1 VAEQVGLGPIGATVD
16 AFDGVDVV
24 GAGRAGA
31 GAGDSVGAG
40 GAAEGVGRAGAAP
53 RAHGR
58 KFVFEC
64 PMRWGDM
71 DSFGH
76 INNVVYLRY
85 LEQARVEWMF
95 NTAREAGVPDFS
107 LGTVVARH
115 EIDYK
120 RPLVYRAEP
129 VRIETWV
136 TEIKNGSFTI
146 AYEVRD
152 PDCVY
157 ATASTVLVPYDLGE
171 NRPRRITS
179 QERGFIEQYL
189 IPPRAETKK
198 PTARSVR

>member
-1 VAEQVGLGPIGATVD
+1 VAEQVGLGPVGAAVD

-24 GAGRAGA
+24 GAGRAG
-31 GAGDSVGAG
+31 
-40 GAAEGVGRAGAAP
+40 GAAESSAGPAGGPA

-115 EIDYK
+115 EIVYK

-189 IPPRAETKK
+189 IPPRPETKK
-198 PTARSVR
+198 PAARSLR